1 MWVYD
6 PSALSSLSRP
16 PKDRSVATPKQETS
30 LDYLAEDIAE
40 RGHRLAS
47 TRSLLLKRRSQS

>member
-6 PSALSSLSRP
+6 PSALSFLSMSGCHPGR
-16 PKDRSVATPKQETS
+16 ETS

-40 RGHRLAS
+40 
-47 TRSLLLKRRSQS
+47 TRTLVSVNPFGPT